1 MSWLW
6 IIGLAVVGYVVY
18 KYVTTDH
25 FSMPGST
32 GLIIGVSV
40 FAVLALA
47 VYFGVF
53 RRE

>member
-25 FSMPGST
+25 FTMPAST
-32 GLIIGVSV
+32 GVIIGVCV
-40 FAVLALA
+40 FAVLLLA
-47 VYFGVF
+47 VYFTVF
-53 RRE
+53 RP